1 MELTKEQLEKKVE
14 ELNEKVHEIYEQSL
28 SMPFPEGW
36 EFYKNHT
43 VLKECIDAERELKLI
58 QDYELEPLD
67 NIGHL
72 IPFNEFIDDCQ
83 FGGFIDSEGF
93 GVYAN
98 KTQQSNIEINPSDIT
113 SGKFRKDFTHVMWY
127 NK

>member
-14 ELNEKVHEIYEQSL
+14 ELQEKVHEIWEQSFD
-28 SMPFPEGW
+28 MPFPESW
-36 EFYKNHT
+36 EFYKNHP

-58 QDYELEPLD
+58 QDYELVPLD

-72 IPFNEFIDDCQ
+72 IPFDEFIDDCK
-83 FGGFIDSEGF
+83 FGGFTGNDGF

-113 SGKFRKDFTHVMWY
+113 SGKYRKDFTHVMWY

>member
-14 ELNEKVHEIYEQSL
+14 ELNEKVHEIWEQSS

-36 EFYKNHT
+36 EFYKNHPI
-43 VLKECIDAERELKLI
+43 LKECIDAERELKLI

-67 NIGHL
+67 KIGDL
-72 IPFNEFIDDCQ
+72 IPFNEFIDDCK
-83 FGGFIDSEGF
+83 FGGFIDGDGF

-113 SGKFRKDFTHVMWY
+113 SGKYRKDFTHVMWY